1 MTHQHP
7 ILIARKKRLPMVDR
21 STLLWRLQLVDEG
34 KRPTLRHIMLA
45 VEKETGVPLEVLLS
59 PSRRPKHVRA
69 RHMCFWLARRLTGR
83 SFPTIGRIARRDH
96 STVMY
101 ACAKVTEK
109 RHMFEPEISRLEA
122 ALTPRMEGLAPLDEQ
137 QHVFTRTG
145 WQEALQ

>member
-7 ILIARKKRLPMVDR
+7 ILIARQKRLPKVDR

-69 RHMCFWLARRLTGR
+69 RHMCFWLARRFTGR

-96 STVMY
+96 STVQY
-101 ACAKVTEK
+101 GVIKVQQK
-109 RHMFEPEISRLEA
+109 RHLFEPEISRLEA
-122 ALTPRMEGLAPLDEQ
+122 ALTPRMQGLSPLTEP
-137 QHVFTRTG
+137 HIYTPSG
-145 WQEALQ
+145 WQEAMQ